1 MILDSSALVAIPL
14 DEPERKEFV
23 AKINAAE
30 SVAVNA
36 VSLVEAGIVL
46 SSRIGEDA
54 TEVLAICSRR
64 RTLS

>member
-1 MILDSSALVAIPL
+1 MILDSSALAA
-14 DEPERKEFV
+14 R
-23 AKINAAE
+23 INAAE